1 MIALQLAWR
10 SIRRNSRR
18 SILVA
23 SAATIASLVLTLA
36 AAFISG
42 TTADLRASII
52 QGGVGHFQIGRTN
65 TFDGYSENQL
75 DNAMRPEQVSKV
87 QDWADTT
94 SAIKGVV
101 PRILYGGLISN
112 GPRTLPFS
120 AKGIDPATE
129 KSTFDSSI
137 EVVDGSLLDSRST
150 WDSIVVGQG
159 VAKQLESEV
168 GSTLT
173 LLSTMQS
180 GAMNAVDVVVT
191 GIVSTGSIVGDNLYI
206 QTTMVGAQ
214 ELLRTD
220 RVSRIAVL
228 AESSEVASKL
238 LTFARTLD
246 AELDV
251 RDWQELTPLYSQ
263 VLGMYTG
270 IFTFFGF
277 TLGIVAAL
285 TIAGAVLT
293 SVLERTSE
301 IGLMRSLAIDNLT
314 IRMMFC
320 YEGVL
325 LGLIGSV
332 IGVIVGVVLVYVLGS
347 LSITMPPPP
356 GATTGYPLSMEWKP
370 GMSFTLIVFFS
381 FLAMVAA
388 WIVSKRAV
396 KLTILESFGKE

>member
-332 IGVIVGVVLVYVLGS
+332 IGVIVGVVLVYVLGA

>member
-120 AKGIDPATE
+120 AQGIDPATE

-332 IGVIVGVVLVYVLGS
+332 IGVIVGVVLVYVLGA